1 MDGSVENMF
10 EQCEPSELVELISA
24 SRPEE
29 GALIARRVAAVAE
42 LPGRRTAEAEAESPD
57 CGYMIITGLQ
67 RTRFPHPQRG
77 RTARCPLP
85 AIMRST
91 PARNATATATPC

>member
-1 MDGSVENMF
+1 MDGSVESMF
-10 EQCEPSELVELISA
+10 ERCETSELVELISA

-29 GALIARRVAAVAE
+29 GAMIARRVAAVAE
-42 LPGRRTAEAEAESPD
+42 LLGRRTAEAEAESPD

-77 RTARCPLP
+77 APRAAPCPQ
-85 AIMRST
+85 S
-91 PARNATATATPC
+91 